1 MCDASHFEGK
11 RCTNVTFASC
21 HVEGKRYLM
30 TVPFASHQ
38 LEGRRSSTVIGI
50 LNIWREAVLACVLH
64 SSSGG
69 GEAVYYYDSRS
80 SSTGGRQLELEWK
93 GCLGASAW
101 VECAARLQRA
111 LLIG

>member
-1 MCDASHFEGK
+1 MRF
-11 RCTNVTFASC
+11 TTVTFALR
-21 HVEGKRYLM
+21 HIEGKRYLM

-50 LNIWREAVLACVLH
+50 LIISREAVLACVLH
-64 SSSGG
+64 SSSCG
-69 GEAVYYYDSRS
+69 GEAVHYYDSRS
-80 SSTGGRQLELEWK
+80 SSTGGRQLELEWI
-93 GCLGASAW
+93 GCLGASAG